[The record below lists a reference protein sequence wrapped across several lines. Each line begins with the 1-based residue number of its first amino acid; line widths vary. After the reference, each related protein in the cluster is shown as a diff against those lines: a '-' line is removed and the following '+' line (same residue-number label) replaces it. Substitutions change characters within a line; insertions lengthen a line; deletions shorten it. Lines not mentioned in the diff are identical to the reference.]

1 MKLRKISVICLSA
14 LLVAAAGCRA
24 SGGEGSAANSLSSAS
39 QASASAAVSSA
50 QSVSSEPV
58 GSKDASE
65 RAVSKAES
73 QQPQNDS
80 DWVAYTTNKDDY
92 KLHISKKDGTGDKVI
107 VNDTVLTPCVAG
119 EWVYYFANL
128 DEIDKVKLDGSQKT
142 KVCNTD
148 TFQNLNGSTAVTAEY
163 KDGYILYKLVQMK
176 QAGDLNSKSNSPAYY
191 KLDIN
196 QNKIVPVR
204 N

>member
-1 MKLRKISVICLSA
+1 MKLRKFSVICMSV

-24 SGGEGSAANSLSSAS
+24 SGGDSSAANSLSSAS

-50 QSVSSEPV
+50 QSISSEPA

-65 RAVSKAES
+65 SIASKAES
-73 QQPQNDS
+73 QQPQNDG
-80 DWVAYTTNKDDY
+80 DWVAYSINKDDY

-128 DEIDKVKLDGSQKT
+128 STIEKVRLDGSQKT
-142 KVCNTD
+142 KVCDTD
-148 TFQNLNGSTAVTAEY
+148 AMDALNANAAVTAEY
-163 KDGYILYKLVQMK
+163 KDGYILYKLVQLRE
-176 QAGDLNSKSNSPAYY
+176 AGGNKPNTVTCY

-196 QNKIVPVR
+196 QSKIIPVQK
-204 N
+204 